1 MEPFTLTVKELP
13 RKHSGHAV
21 YQIAV
26 ADTGIGI
33 SPEFLPKLFLPFER
47 EKSRY
52 QNQTEGTGLGLVIS
66 KNIISVMGGQIFV
79 ESHLGE
85 GSVFT
90 VEVELPLSMEADDEL
105 CDRTDAQDSRNI
117 FKGRRFLLVE
127 DNELNCEIASQL
139 LEVSGAAVE
148 CAPNGA
154 EGVKAFEK
162 RSRGITMPYSW
173 ISRCRS

>member
-1 MEPFTLTVKELP
+1 MTDIKNIRHEYLLGDSLRLNQVLLNLLSNAGKFTPENGTITLTVKELP

-79 ESHLGE
+79 ESHLG
-85 GSVFT
+85 GRVCIYRGGRASPFPWKRMTSCVTGLTLRIPGIFSKAGVFFWWRI
-90 VEVELPLSMEADDEL
+90 M
-105 CDRTDAQDSRNI
+105 N
-117 FKGRRFLLVE
+117 
-127 DNELNCEIASQL
+127 
-139 LEVSGAAVE
+139 
-148 CAPNGA
+148 
-154 EGVKAFEK
+154 
-162 RSRGITMPYSW
+162 
-173 ISRCRS
+173 